1 MVGMRSTYRTKMEII
16 IAGRFSS
23 CGAPRRDFFVNLWQ
37 IQSKS
42 IAEII
47 SSYFSV
53 GSISYNSWMPNKLG
67 CCIMVIGS
75 TLLQSFYGCVVNY
88 HYTRFGEVLLFLC
101 FQALVLQGLAIMK
114 FIHVYYFSFLAYP
127 LIGV

>member
-67 CCIMVIGS
+67 CCIMVIEIGRAS
-75 TLLQSFYGCVVNY
+75 CRERVYIYV
-88 HYTRFGEVLLFLC
+88 EI
-101 FQALVLQGLAIMK
+101 QALKEKMTLNRIY
-114 FIHVYYFSFLAYP
+114 H
-127 LIGV
+127 